1 MEVQMDTPNFTGAHA
16 DVEAELAAHLGYIK
30 ALEYG
35 LRAAIAAHSA
45 AEAMSLLWAQMLP
58 EISDRHAS
66 TGHADFNAALQRGLR
81 TIGAQIDE
89 AARVS
94 PVDPVM

>member
-1 MEVQMDTPNFTGAHA
+1 MDTPNPTRANA
-16 DVEAELAAHLGYIK
+16 DVLAELAAHLGYIK

-35 LRAAIAAHSA
+35 LRAAIAAHPA

-66 TGHADFNAALQRGLR
+66 TGHVDFNSALQHGLR
-81 TIGAQIDE
+81 TVGAQINE
-89 AARVS
+89 AAGVA
-94 PVDPVM
+94 PYDPVM

>member
-1 MEVQMDTPNFTGAHA
+1 MDTPGPNGAYV

-35 LRAAIAAHSA
+35 LRAAIAAHPA

-66 TGHADFNAALQRGLR
+66 TGHANFNIALQSGLR
-81 TIGAQIDE
+81 AVGAQINQ
-89 AARVS
+89 AAGNPADS
-94 PVDPVM
+94 LA